1 MTFKNLIWFTG
12 LWSYPPFVGIL
23 YLLFKYWNE
32 SFMEK
37 PSDIICY
44 LIIFGIPLLFVFYLW
59 SLNRKKHKN
68 GETEFTFQT
77 TFGTEAQKGK
87 SKAWRQATYP
97 NVSGNYLSSKP
108 QGLVLGR
115 NQGKYVYLPVGKDG
129 VNFFAIGSP
138 GSGKSVLLLG
148 FLYANL
154 YVDRII
160 KKAKARTSDRF
171 NFFLVDIKGELY
183 ESLLKIKGG
192 KYRAVDDY
200 PIQVVQPS
208 NRESYGWD
216 VFYRMRMPGA
226 TTTDKLKAVT
236 DIADGLIEET
246 GDNPYFSDNA
256 KKILTG
262 VLFFY
267 EGKGLEFIQ
276 IIQKLTRSNLGE
288 LLKEI
293 VEEAELDGNG
303 IVLDSL
309 KSFVGKEDNES
320 IQDVDATL
328 KKNLSVFSYPD
339 IIYCFKDNPHR
350 TSPAA
355 LNDGVSNIDLAIEE
369 SMLLTYKTVFRLLC
383 IQMLRHAEADFKAKD
398 ARRTAIIIDEAA
410 RVGKVE
416 GLDGAMAT
424 LRSRHCSLIL
434 FFQDMA
440 QFRDIYKKE
449 KADSILNICELKAF
463 LSGAGDKS
471 TTDFIANMA
480 GKYTEIKTSYGKT
493 TFGKKDVK
501 YSEEEKNIVDG
512 KSLMEL
518 REKNEII
525 CVIYGHYYRFKKLQ
539 YFRDPYLKGIAEE
552 IKQFNSEQ

>member
-1 MTFKNLIWFTG
+1 MKKISW
-12 LWSYPPFVGIL
+12 FVGGWAFFL
-23 YLLFKYWNE
+23 FSSLFYFLFKYINKE
-32 SFMEK
+32 MGLVFSQYTTEFCIFVV
-37 PSDIICY
+37 PS
-44 LIIFGIPLLFVFYLW
+44 LISIYISVGIY
-59 SLNRKKHKN
+59 KN
-68 GETEFTFQT
+68 G
-77 TFGTEAQKGK
+77 GRM
-87 SKAWRQATYP
+87 KAKERASYP
-97 NVSGNYLSSKP
+97 TVKKQFLTRKP
-108 QGLVLGR
+108 QGFVLGKSH
-115 NQGKYVYLPVGKDG
+115 GKYVYVPVGKDG
-129 VNFFAIGSP
+129 INAFFIGSP

-148 FLYANL
+148 FLYSNL
-154 YVDRII
+154 YVDKII
-160 KKAKARTSDRF
+160 RKEKARTSDCF

-183 ESLLKIKGG
+183 ESLLKINGG

-216 VFYRMRMPGA
+216 VFYRMRKLGA

-236 DIADGLIEET
+236 DIADALVEET

-262 VLFFY
+262 VLLFF
-267 EGKGLEFIQ
+267 EDKGLDFVP

-288 LLKEI
+288 LLTEI
-293 VEEAELDGNG
+293 VEEAELEGNG
-303 IVLDSL
+303 IVLDKL
-309 KSFVGKEDNES
+309 KSFVDKEDNES
-320 IQDVDATL
+320 IQDIESTL
-328 KKNLSVFSYPD
+328 KTSLDCFSYPD
-339 IIYCFKDNPHR
+339 IIYCFKDNPNR
-350 TSPAA
+350 TSPTA
-355 LNDGVSNIDLAIEE
+355 LNDGSTNIDLAIEE
-369 SMLLTYKTVFRLLC
+369 SMLLTYKPIFRLLC
-383 IQMLRHAEADFKAKD
+383 IQVLRHAEADFKETDK
-398 ARRTAIIIDEAA
+398 RRTAIIIDEAA

-424 LRSRHCSLIL
+424 LRSRHCSLLL

-480 GKYTEIKTSYGKT
+480 GKYTEIKISYGKT

-518 REKNEII
+518 REKNELI
-525 CVIYGHYYRFKKLQ
+525 CVIYGHYFRFKKLQ
-539 YFRDPYLKGIAEE
+539 YFRDPYLKGISEK
-552 IKQFNSEQ
+552 IKQFNSEQQVQF

>member
-1 MTFKNLIWFTG
+1 MTIKNFVWFTG
-12 LWSYPPFVGIL
+12 FWSYPLFAGL
-23 YLLFKYWNE
+23 NYLIFFCWD
-32 SFMEK
+32 EK
-37 PSDIICY
+37 WIQKPPDLISY
-44 LIIFGIPLLFVFYLW
+44 LIIFGVPLLFVFYLW
-59 SLNRKKHKN
+59 SHNLQKYKN
-68 GETEFTFQT
+68 GETEFTFDT
-77 TFGTEAQKGK
+77 TFGTGTKKGR
-87 SKAWRQATYP
+87 SKAWREATYP
-97 NVSGNYLSSKP
+97 NVSGRYLTGKP

-115 NQGKYVYLPVGKDG
+115 SQGQYVYLPVGKDG
-129 VNFFAIGSP
+129 INAFFIGSP

-148 FLYANL
+148 FLYSVL
-154 YVDRII
+154 YVDQIVRKI
-160 KKAKARTSDRF
+160 KERASEPF

-192 KYRAVDDY
+192 KYRAADGH

-208 NRESYGWD
+208 NRESFGWD
-216 VFYRMRMPGA
+216 VFYRMRKPGA

-236 DIADGLIEET
+236 DISDALVEET

-267 EGKGLEFIQ
+267 EAKGLDFIQ

-293 VEEAELDGNG
+293 VEEAEQDGNG
-303 IVLDSL
+303 IVLDKL

-320 IQDVDATL
+320 IQDVEATL
-328 KKNLSVFSYPD
+328 KTSMDCFSYPD
-339 IIYCFKDNPHR
+339 IIYCFKDNPNR

-355 LNDGVSNIDLAIEE
+355 LNDGITNIDLAIDE
-369 SMLLTYKTVFRLLC
+369 SMLLTYKPIFRLVC
-383 IQMLRHAEADFKAKD
+383 IQVLRHAEADFKAEDK
-398 ARRTAIIIDEAA
+398 RRTAIIIDEAA

-434 FFQDMA
+434 FFQDLA

-501 YSEEEKNIVDG
+501 YSEEEKSIVDG

-539 YFRDPYLKGIAEE
+539 YFRDPYLKEIAEE